1 MKRARI
7 EHGPVEE
14 LLKQLDADSVDL
26 VLADPPY
33 NIGVSKQW
41 DCLSN
46 YVEFSRQWIREAV
59 RTLRPGGALL
69 IYGSPE
75 RTWLARILIMCVD
88 EFQLTHVQTLAW
100 IYSQG
105 GDARLGTMKSY
116 SVRHEELAWLEKPA
130 TATQTR
136 TFNAAAIASHYT
148 EAEMQ
153 VALKKGVGRVT
164 RESLERGRP
173 PTTHVD
179 VPRENSCSKERRYGK
194 HCAMKPLK
202 LCERLVRAHSNEN
215 DVVVIPF
222 AGSGSELVTAAK
234 LNRRAIGYEISSE
247 YVELMRKR
255 CKGHGVTLEDD
266 APSRDASPSLKY
278 V

>member
-1 MKRARI
+1 MKRARL
-7 EHGPVEE
+7 EHGAAEQ
-14 LLKQLDADSVDL
+14 LFKHLDADSVDL

-33 NIGVSKQW
+33 AINIATW
-41 DCLSN
+41 DKIDDYLA
-46 YVEFSRQWIREAV
+46 FSRQWIREAV

-75 RTWLARILIMCVD
+75 RTWLARLLIMCVD
-88 EFQLTHVQTLAW
+88 EFGLNHVQKLVWAFG
-100 IYSQG
+100 QG

-116 SVRHEELAWLEKPA
+116 AVRHEELVWFEKPA
-130 TATQTR
+130 TATQKR
-136 TFNAAAIASHYT
+136 TFNATAITSHYT

-153 VALKKGVGRVT
+153 VALKKGVGRVK

-173 PTTHVD
+173 PTTHVEI
-179 VPRENSCSKERRYGK
+179 PRENSCSKERRYGK
-194 HCAMKPLK
+194 HASMKPLK

-215 DVVVIPF
+215 DVVVVPF

-255 CKGHGVTLEDD
+255 CKGHGVSLEDD
-266 APSRDASPSLKY
+266 TPSRDASPSLKY